1 MILVV
6 FNKANYEYYE
16 PLCIHESSLSPSV
29 HSVLAS
35 QINKEKEQ
43 ALGCELNLAFRDDSN
58 IRPSL
63 NI

>member
-1 MILVV
+1 MREIT
-6 FNKANYEYYE
+6 K
-16 PLCIHESSLSPSV
+16 
-29 HSVLAS
+29 
-35 QINKEKEQ
+35 INKEKEQ